1 MNWGLEHF
9 QFSSSCLFLVSQVC
23 LFGNSEVS
31 LRDLLRSGASD
42 EELLRVIGAAVG
54 RKKKQHAGAVAFTFK
69 QFIHLFII
77 LYSKKKLCLYII
89 YEYYECPVSFG
100 FSGMVNI
107 SQMKNRPMIL
117 IGG

>member
-1 MNWGLEHF
+1 MNWGLERL

-54 RKKKQHAGAVAFTFK
+54 RKKKQHAGTVAFTFK
-69 QFIHLFII
+69 QFLHLFII
-77 LYSKKKLCLYII
+77 LYSKKTVLVYHL
-89 YEYYECPVSFG
+89 
-100 FSGMVNI
+100 
-107 SQMKNRPMIL
+107 
-117 IGG
+117 